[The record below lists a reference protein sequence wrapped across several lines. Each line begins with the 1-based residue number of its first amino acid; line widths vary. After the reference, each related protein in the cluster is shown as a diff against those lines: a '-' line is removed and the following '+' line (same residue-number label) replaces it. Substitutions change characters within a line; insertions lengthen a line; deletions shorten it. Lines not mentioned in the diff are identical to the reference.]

1 MATGVSVCCVFHKH
15 LAISPKVDKKF
26 AMERILNR
34 TTSTNS
40 RFAQSSVTVTA
51 LLAAHNKTK
60 AKLSML
66 LLHPHNNNNRTT
78 AHLMMDEMVY
88 ITAKKQRSR
97 AVCDE
102 CTAQTSTTL
111 GLLEMAQ
118 PIQELDT
125 TQQGEH
131 HTESLMM
138 YM

>member
-1 MATGVSVCCVFHKH
+1 MATGVSVCCLFHKH

-51 LLAAHNKTK
+51 LLEAHNKTK
-60 AKLSML
+60 ARLSML

-88 ITAKKQRSR
+88 ITAKKQRS
-97 AVCDE
+97 VCV

-111 GLLEMAQ
+111 
-118 PIQELDT
+118 ELFGNGTADPGT
-125 TQQGEH
+125 
-131 HTESLMM
+131 
-138 YM
+138 

>member
-1 MATGVSVCCVFHKH
+1 MATGVSVCCLFHKH

-51 LLAAHNKTK
+51 LLEAHNKTK
-60 AKLSML
+60 ARLSMLL

-97 AVCDE
+97 CV
-102 CTAQTSTTL
+102 
-111 GLLEMAQ
+111 
-118 PIQELDT
+118 
-125 TQQGEH
+125 
-131 HTESLMM
+131 
-138 YM
+138 